1 VVHEDVNKMSVKN
14 MAIVMSP
21 NLYAVTTENAM
32 VALTMAQRV
41 AEFTT
46 NILHA
51 RLKSKYNYEARS

>member
-1 VVHEDVNKMSVKN
+1 MSVKN

-21 NLYAVTTENAM
+21 NLYAVSTENAM

-51 RLKSKYNYEARS
+51 RLKNKYNYEARA

>member
-1 VVHEDVNKMSVKN
+1 MSVKN

-41 AEFTT
+41 
-46 NILHA
+46 
-51 RLKSKYNYEARS
+51 S